1 MLIAPETFTG
11 HDQPAAALAG
21 DATKHAAKQ
30 PAMVR
35 RRNHLAIF
43 ISVIGKSYLGPS

>member
-1 MLIAPETFTG
+1 MLKIPETFIGRDQTG
-11 HDQPAAALAG
+11 AAFAG

-35 RRNHLAIF
+35 RRNHE
-43 ISVIGKSYLGPS
+43 